1 MNVAA
6 LIAELAKYPPEAT
19 VILYDYDAD
28 ATFEFFRVT
37 STEGSTRV
45 YIETE

>member
-6 LIAELAKYPPEAT
+6 LIAELSKYPPDAN
-19 VILYDYDAD
+19 VVLYDYDAD
-28 ATFEFFRVT
+28 KLFEFFRVT
-37 STEGSTRV
+37 QSTVANRI